1 MGMALEEST
10 EGLAKLESNGVNVYI
25 DPDLLRS
32 IEQRGK
38 IYVDYGVDRF
48 GMTGFSIAVRKNPSD
63 KSDCSC

>member
-48 GMTGFSIAVRKNPSD
+48 GMTGFSIAVKKSPSD
-63 KSDCSC
+63 KSDCGC